1 MTEIHSKQKG
11 TAERGSNIDELR
23 CKIHLSVRPYLESN
37 NREDQTFG
45 FFPLDDLCLLIHVM
59 FPLRFGDLFCHDGK
73 KQRGFQVA
81 PDCEC
86 EQWLK
91 VQRDVASAGAGPR
104 KRRLKDIRRRVWQV
118 FNVRDCWAPS
128 NRSPEE
134 APIFRTALLNV
145 HQLDVHLLRRVR
157 GQSTLS
163 W

>member
-1 MTEIHSKQKG
+1 MYLMSFCLVFFSIVRVSSGTEQQKPRKENKKMTEIHSKQKG

-45 FFPLDDLCLLIHVM
+45 FFPSDDLCLLIHVM

-86 EQWLK
+86 EQ
-91 VQRDVASAGAGPR
+91 
-104 KRRLKDIRRRVWQV
+104 
-118 FNVRDCWAPS
+118 
-128 NRSPEE
+128 
-134 APIFRTALLNV
+134 
-145 HQLDVHLLRRVR
+145 
-157 GQSTLS
+157 
-163 W
+163 